1 MKTWKRT
8 FSILASFAIVGMTFA
23 NSAQASYLNLSNNG
37 PSSANGTIIFDP
49 KQLKWAA
56 YHPDGTLAASGK
68 ASGGRHYCAD
78 VKRGCKTPVG
88 SFAVYHKGPVH
99 CRSNKYPVGKGGAY
113 MPHCMFFK
121 GGYAIHGSNEL
132 PNFNAS
138 HGCIRVH
145 PTAANWLYNNFVTP
159 GTRVV
164 VLPYST

>member
-1 MKTWKRT
+1 MKTLKNILT
-8 FSILASFAIVGMTFA
+8 VICLTVFSSLAFTQS
-23 NSAQASYLNLSNNG
+23 SYAAWLKVYDNG
-37 PSSANGTIIFDP
+37 PTSTHGTFIFDP

-56 YHPDGTLAASGK
+56 YDADGSLVASGK

-88 SFAVYHKGPVH
+88 HFAVYHKGPVE
-99 CRSNKYPVGKGGAY
+99 CRSTKYPIGKGGAY
-113 MPHCMFFK
+113 MPNCMFFK

-145 PTAANWLYNNFVTP
+145 PTAAKWLYNNFVRP
-159 GTRVV
+159 GTKVI
-164 VLPYST
+164 VLPYSS